1 MKKEQEEKYEAPQ
14 TKRTQ
19 VSLESGI
26 CVASGQEVK
35 NDQSQLET
43 EGHDQGELIQ
53 AEGDWY

>member
-1 MKKEQEEKYEAPQ
+1 MYEAPL

-26 CVASGQEVK
+26 CVASGKEVDT
-35 NDQSQLET
+35 DQSQLET
-43 EGHDQGELIQ
+43 EGHEQGDLIH